1 MARPTRVVLY
11 RWIAA
16 SATLPWLSC
25 GTDAVGV
32 DTCRDIEA
40 ARCEAASHC
49 PDIFEIDD
57 VQACRFYYRD
67 QCLHGLAIEREP
79 GAPLVRDCV
88 EAIER
93 AGRCADRDTPLGE
106 CGSLEQESNGATSVC
121 ELIQAPELMDACSFL
136 VPAPEN
142 GKDEEQEETPEE
154 SSEAGGAGGA
164 ASGE

>member
-11 RWIAA
+11 RWITA
-16 SATLPWLSC
+16 SATLALPTC

-49 PDIFEIDD
+49 PDIFEIHD
-57 VQACRFYYRD
+57 VEACRLYYRD
-67 QCLHGLAIEREP
+67 QCLHGLAIQREP

-88 EAIER
+88 EAIEQ
-93 AGRCADRDTPLGE
+93 AGRCADRDTPLDE
-106 CGSLEQESNGATSVC
+106 CGSLEEDSSGATSVC
-121 ELIQAPELMDACSFL
+121 ELIGAPELLEACSFL
-136 VPAPEN
+136 VPAPEEQV
-142 GKDEEQEETPEE
+142 EEEDSPAE
-154 SSEAGGAGGA
+154 SSGAGGAGGA